1 MSKTATP
8 RYRTTLILGAGY
20 VVVFVIFAFG
30 RLLFAEGIRMDLPTI
45 GMLLMNLA
53 LVWAAGTVSFL
64 PLIWTLRRFRRSRW
78 IPMVAY
84 VVAFPFSLMG
94 TLVGG
99 LLGPVPVILYAVVPL
114 ALAIGVSFAIQFFLD
129 LRGPPRADGKRAS
142 GPEPLAS

>member
-8 RYRTTLILGAGY
+8 RYRTALILGAGY
-20 VVVFVIFAFG
+20 VVVFVIFALG
-30 RLLFAEGIRMDLPTI
+30 RLLFAGGIRMDLPTI
-45 GMLLMNLA
+45 GVLLMNLA

-78 IPMVAY
+78 IPIVAY
-84 VVAFPFSLMG
+84 IVAFPFSLMG

-99 LLGPVPVILYAVVPL
+99 LLGPIAVILYAVVPL

>member
-8 RYRTTLILGAGY
+8 RYRTALILGAGY
-20 VVVFVIFAFG
+20 VVVFVIFALG

-45 GMLLMNLA
+45 GVLLMNLA

-78 IPMVAY
+78 IPIVAY

-99 LLGPVPVILYAVVPL
+99 LLGPIAVILYAVVPL

>member
-8 RYRTTLILGAGY
+8 RYRTALILGAGY
-20 VVVFVIFAFG
+20 VVVFVIFALG

-45 GMLLMNLA
+45 GVLLMNLA

-78 IPMVAY
+78 IPIVAY

-99 LLGPVPVILYAVVPL
+99 LLGPVAVILYAVVPL